1 MESKT
6 FGYRHKKKE
15 KDLADKATETEEEI
29 EKGKVKGVSFIPY
42 NERSELA
49 KCIRRKLKVY
59 EELSDI
65 NVRVVE
71 KTGERK

>member
-15 KDLADKATETEEEI
+15 KDWADKARETEEKI
-29 EKGKVKGVSFIPY
+29 ERGKVKGVLFIPY

-49 KCIRRKLKVY
+49 KRIRRKLKVY